1 MDRPGGIRL
10 RDGLLGLL
18 PGPSPVAQEHR
29 VHMDEPSAAEA
40 LARAVFEFGSRHLT
54 STGEIVVLCI
64 GTDRSTGDALGPL
77 IGSHLVE
84 DRPLSG
90 CTVLGTLDNPVHA
103 TNLADTVHWVN
114 EQFERPLVLAVDA
127 CLGRVESVGLLT
139 VGAGSLKPG
148 AAVNKTL
155 PEVGQ
160 VYVTG
165 VVNVGGFMEFLV
177 LQNTRL
183 SLVCRMARVASGGI
197 AQGVSALLSARAAAA
212 STL

>member
-1 MDRPGGIRL
+1 L
-10 RDGLLGLL
+10 RDGWLGLL
-18 PGPSPVAQEHR
+18 SGPTLAAQEHR
-29 VHMDEPSAAEA
+29 VHMDEPCAAER
-40 LARAVFEFGSRHLT
+40 LARAIFEFGSRHLNG
-54 STGEIVVLCI
+54 TGEIVLVCI

-77 IGSHLVE
+77 IGSHLMEHAV
-84 DRPLSG
+84 SG

-103 TNLADTVHWVN
+103 TNLADTMLWVS
-114 EQFERPLVLAVDA
+114 EQFENPLVLAVDA

-160 VYVTG
+160 VYITG

-183 SLVCRMARVASGGI
+183 SLVWRMARVAAGGI
-197 AQGVSALLSARAAAA
+197 AQGVTALLSSRAAAV
-212 STL
+212 SSIHGSYS

>member
-1 MDRPGGIRL
+1 
-10 RDGLLGLL
+10 
-18 PGPSPVAQEHR
+18 
-29 VHMDEPSAAEA
+29 MDEPCAAER
-40 LARAVFEFGSRHLT
+40 LARAIFEFGSRHLNG
-54 STGEIVVLCI
+54 TGEIVLVCI

-77 IGSHLVE
+77 IGSHLMEHAV
-84 DRPLSG
+84 SG

-103 TNLADTVHWVN
+103 TNLADTMLWVS
-114 EQFERPLVLAVDA
+114 EQFENPLVLAVDA

-160 VYVTG
+160 VYITG

-183 SLVCRMARVASGGI
+183 SLVWRMARVAAGGI
-197 AQGVSALLSARAAAA
+197 AQGVTALLSSRAAAV
-212 STL
+212 SSIHGSYS

>member
-1 MDRPGGIRL
+1 
-10 RDGLLGLL
+10 
-18 PGPSPVAQEHR
+18 
-29 VHMDEPSAAEA
+29 MDEPSAVEE
-40 LARAVFEFGSRHLT
+40 LGRAILTFGSRHL
-54 STGEIVVLCI
+54 SHAGEIVLVCI

-84 DRPLSG
+84 HPLPG
-90 CTVLGTLDNPVHA
+90 CTVLGTLENPVHA
-103 TNLADTVHWVN
+103 TNLADTMHWVSQ
-114 EQFERPLVLAVDA
+114 QFENPLILAVDA
-127 CLGRVESVGLLT
+127 CLGRVESVGLIS

-160 VYVTG
+160 VYITG

-183 SLVCRMARVASGGI
+183 SLVYRMARVAAGGI
-197 AQGVSALLSARAAAA
+197 VQGVAALLSSREAAF
-212 STL
+212 SSIRG